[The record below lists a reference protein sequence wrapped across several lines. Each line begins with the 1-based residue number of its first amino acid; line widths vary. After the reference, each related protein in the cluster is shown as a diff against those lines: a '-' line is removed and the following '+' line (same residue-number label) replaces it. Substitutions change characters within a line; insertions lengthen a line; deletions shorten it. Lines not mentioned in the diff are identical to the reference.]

1 MLIFDNRKFIQAAFD
16 TEAELESV
24 VFENAESIFGPSSIY
39 FPKLLFRTGDG
50 AGTIPDGF
58 VIDPSTRQWYVVEVE
73 LLKHGVWT
81 HIAPQV
87 AKQVI
92 ASSQPMS
99 KQLLTELA
107 VEKLREEPALEEKFT
122 ELGIDRIDIRRVLAE
137 ILDQRPVIGM
147 PIDAVSKDLQE
158 WATTLKNE
166 VKLWIVKKYVEFG
179 QAQNVLYEVPEE
191 YRPVLDTQDDAS
203 SQVGELTR
211 YEVELIDLI
220 SAGLLCVGDKLL
232 MIYGPKNE
240 PRKTYEGTVQDDG
253 SISLLGNSFG
263 SPSYAALYGIQSAGS
278 ERKTVNGWTSW
289 KTAASGRTLAE
300 LREQYLKRQREQS
313 AEPDDRLEPSQL
325 GSSDGANQSSH

>member
-1 MLIFDNRKFIQAAFD
+1 
-16 TEAELESV
+16 
-24 VFENAESIFGPSSIY
+24 
-39 FPKLLFRTGDG
+39 
-50 AGTIPDGF
+50 
-58 VIDPSTRQWYVVEVE
+58 
-73 LLKHGVWT
+73 
-81 HIAPQV
+81 
-87 AKQVI
+87 
-92 ASSQPMS
+92 MS

-166 VKLWIVKKYVEFG
+166 VKLWVVKKYVEFG

-191 YRPVLDTQDDAS
+191 YRPVLDTQDDAVT
-203 SQVGELTR
+203 QVGELTR
-211 YEVELIDLI
+211 YEVELTDLI
-220 SAGLLCVGDKLL
+220 SAGLLCVGDQLL

-240 PRKTYEGTVQDDG
+240 PRKTYEGTVQDNG
-253 SISLLGNSFG
+253 AISLLGHSFG

-289 KTAASGRTLAE
+289 KTATSGRTLAE
-300 LREQYLKRQREQS
+300 LREQYLKQQREHS
-313 AEPDDRLEPSQL
+313 VEPCDKIEPP
-325 GSSDGANQSSH
+325 N